1 MPNISEPQV
10 QLQENVSKSSK
21 EILDNPQTN
30 VKKEASDEYAQAL
43 ANMSALEYKL
53 HEQSQPTTK
62 HIISKKMLVYAILSL
77 IISILTLLA
86 GKILT
91 KNNSHTTDDKTV
103 EQLLQTSKDLQDL
116 QSQ

>member
-1 MPNISEPQV
+1 MPSITEPQV

-30 VKKEASDEYAQAL
+30 SKKEVSDEYAQAL
-43 ANMSALEYKL
+43 ATMSALDYKL
-53 HEQSQPTTK
+53 SEKSQPEIK
-62 HIISKKMLVYAILSL
+62 HFISKKMLVYIILSL
-77 IISILTLLA
+77 VVSILSLLA
-86 GKILT
+86 GKLLT
-91 KNNSHTTDDKTV
+91 KNNNPAAEDKTV